1 MSIKLFKTNKKV
13 NMNMNKKIKERVY
26 QNSKECE
33 RVALTMAD
41 CGENHIGNQQV
52 GTIPVAGTGFKA
64 SDIDGMAP
72 YFEKLYA
79 SSLIKGD
86 NAVQV
91 LNLNELSGVDNLKKM
106 NAGHQGRVL
115 VLRNWMANIKGAMGF
130 TDNVY
135 DEVVK
140 YDWDKKYLDPNK
152 YREEIVN
159 GEKVRIRGKI
169 LNKNA
174 RENKMFVKGMTQK
187 ADYINGKGTIEDVN
201 NMPSL
206 KLAVDMLQKQISES
220 LIACGSKTQIKINVV
235 EGNRYYDLKTTGIGF
250 HGDTERVVVI
260 CLTIGGGIK
269 GFPMRWNWFHQ
280 GYPIGNPIDLTIF
293 DGDVYIMS
301 EKALGVDWEKKTFP
315 TVRHAAGHNK
325 YTSLSKWEK
334 KLSDN
339 VLNAK
344 KIKDKQVLTLKNM
357 IDMNVKQSN
366 IKIKIKKKKIL
377 KNDKK
382 NKRKTTLNGKL
393 KKKVEKVDKV
403 EEIVKKKNCKLE
415 VCEVKEFK
423 LVLVMVP
430 NEWTEIFKNLNI
442 RTNKIYILM
451 SEEFKDISIG
461 EKHNLTREIGGFN
474 LDYPVYKLTYM

>member
-140 YDWDKKYLDPNK
+140 YDWDKKYLDPN
-152 YREEIVN
+152 
-159 GEKVRIRGKI
+159 IR
-169 LNKNA
+169 
-174 RENKMFVKGMTQK
+174 
-187 ADYINGKGTIEDVN
+187 
-201 NMPSL
+201 
-206 KLAVDMLQKQISES
+206 
-220 LIACGSKTQIKINVV
+220 
-235 EGNRYYDLKTTGIGF
+235 
-250 HGDTERVVVI
+250 
-260 CLTIGGGIK
+260 
-269 GFPMRWNWFHQ
+269 
-280 GYPIGNPIDLTIF
+280 
-293 DGDVYIMS
+293 
-301 EKALGVDWEKKTFP
+301 
-315 TVRHAAGHNK
+315 
-325 YTSLSKWEK
+325 
-334 KLSDN
+334 
-339 VLNAK
+339 
-344 KIKDKQVLTLKNM
+344 
-357 IDMNVKQSN
+357 
-366 IKIKIKKKKIL
+366 
-377 KNDKK
+377 
-382 NKRKTTLNGKL
+382 
-393 KKKVEKVDKV
+393 
-403 EEIVKKKNCKLE
+403 
-415 VCEVKEFK
+415 
-423 LVLVMVP
+423 
-430 NEWTEIFKNLNI
+430 
-442 RTNKIYILM
+442 
-451 SEEFKDISIG
+451 
-461 EKHNLTREIGGFN
+461 
-474 LDYPVYKLTYM
+474 

>member
-1 MSIKLFKTNKKV
+1 
-13 NMNMNKKIKERVY
+13 MNKKIKERVY

-72 YFEKLYA
+72 YFKKLYA

-169 LNKNA
+169 LNKKA

-334 KLSDN
+334 K
-339 VLNAK
+339 
-344 KIKDKQVLTLKNM
+344 T
-357 IDMNVKQSN
+357 
-366 IKIKIKKKKIL
+366 
-377 KNDKK
+377 
-382 NKRKTTLNGKL
+382 
-393 KKKVEKVDKV
+393 
-403 EEIVKKKNCKLE
+403 
-415 VCEVKEFK
+415 
-423 LVLVMVP
+423 
-430 NEWTEIFKNLNI
+430 
-442 RTNKIYILM
+442 
-451 SEEFKDISIG
+451 
-461 EKHNLTREIGGFN
+461 
-474 LDYPVYKLTYM
+474 

>member
-1 MSIKLFKTNKKV
+1 MSLKVFKTNKNM

-26 QNSKECE
+26 QNSKDCE
-33 RVALTMAD
+33 RIALTMAD

-72 YFEKLYA
+72 YFENLYA
-79 SSLIKGD
+79 SSLIKQD

-115 VLRNWMANIKGAMGF
+115 VLRNWMANIKGAIGF

-169 LNKNA
+169 LNKKA

-201 NMPSL
+201 KMPFL
-206 KLAVDMLQKQISES
+206 KLAVDILQRQISES

-301 EKALGVDWEKKTFP
+301 EKALGADWKKKTFP

-334 KLSDN
+334 KLSGN

-357 IDMNVKQSN
+357 IDMNVKHSN
-366 IKIKIKKKKIL
+366 IKINNNNIL

-393 KKKVEKVDKV
+393 KIKVNKNVEKNENKVENKKYKLKVS
-403 EEIVKKKNCKLE
+403 
-415 VCEVKEFK
+415 EVKEFK
-423 LVLVMVP
+423 LVLICVP
-430 NEWTEIFKNLNI
+430 NEWEYFNNI
-442 RTNKIYILM
+442 NDKFIYIMM

-461 EKHNLTREIGGFN
+461 DKHKLGDKLIGFN
-474 LDYPVYKLTYM
+474 LDYPVYKLTHM